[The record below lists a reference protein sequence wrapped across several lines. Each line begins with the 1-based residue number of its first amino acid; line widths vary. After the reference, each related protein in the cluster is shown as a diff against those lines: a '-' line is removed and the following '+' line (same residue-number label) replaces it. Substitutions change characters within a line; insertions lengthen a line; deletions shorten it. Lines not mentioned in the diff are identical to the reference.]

1 MANNYTAEVLRYLR
15 RKGSTPFDEPIT
27 WLGAEQRFVGALRN
41 STVNNLEEQYVLGTD
56 TYTVTYEDLDGNII
70 IEKSFCVTN
79 ADLADASDYYKV
91 ITTIYNS
98 ESIKNDDYKF
108 EGDGLYFANTNV
120 DTVFGD
126 GTLDYPDITA
136 VYCLDP
142 KTFAF
147 DNEDFNISPSTFTV
161 TRKDELYFV
170 KQNEPDL
177 LVLTKLT
184 GFKYQID
191 GKKVV
196 REQIINALNP

>member
-15 RKGSTPFDEPIT
+15 RKDSTGFNEPIT

-41 STVNNLEEQYVLGTD
+41 SKVNNLEEQYVLGTD

-79 ADLADASDYYKV
+79 ADLEDASDYYKV
-91 ITTIYNS
+91 VTTIYNS
-98 ESIKNDDYKF
+98 ESITNYDYRF
-108 EGDGLYFANTNV
+108 ENDGLFFENPNKDVT
-120 DTVFGD
+120 FGD
-126 GTLDYPDITA
+126 GTLIYPDI
-136 VYCLDP
+136 VGLYCLDP

-147 DNEDFNISPSTFTV
+147 NNQDFDISPSTFAI

-170 KQNEPDL
+170 KENEPDL

-191 GKKVV
+191 GKRVV
-196 REQIINALNP
+196 REKIINALNP